1 MMNLAVIYYSS
12 TGTNHT
18 LAEALAQGARD
29 TGDDVEVRVRRVG
42 ELAPRSAI
50 EGNPA
55 WKRYVD
61 EVAPGVPEVTLDDLA
76 WADGYAFGTPTR
88 FGTPAAQ
95 LKKFLDT
102 TGGLWQQGTFANK
115 PVTTFT
121 SAMNQHGGHEAT
133 VLSLNNIFYHWG
145 SVIVPVGFT
154 DPVVYASGGNPY
166 GTSFA
171 TGMSGDVPDE
181 ATLATARHQGARLA
195 TIARKLKA

>member
-95 LKKFLDT
+95 LKQFLDT

-171 TGMSGDVPDE
+171 TGMSGDAPDE